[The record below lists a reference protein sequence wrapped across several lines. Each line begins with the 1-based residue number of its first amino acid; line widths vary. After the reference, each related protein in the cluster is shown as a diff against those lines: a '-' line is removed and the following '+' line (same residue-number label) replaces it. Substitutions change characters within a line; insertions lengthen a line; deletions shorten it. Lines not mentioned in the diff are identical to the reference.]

1 MGHSSS
7 KPGRRIGIYGWG
19 VVAPGAKDV
28 AALDQLLR
36 GGKTAL
42 KTASRPELGEGLF
55 AVGNPEFSID
65 DYVGW
70 IAERKGEAFA
80 TRLKKKM
87 GDNVLFALGA
97 AVQAMQCDAK
107 LETIAKELDEGCHV
121 YVGSGVGDLPQSY
134 AAARALDK
142 ATRAWNQFWAD
153 PIRCPARKVFEE
165 TGDVSGGT
173 PPPVDPA
180 TMPVDSEERL
190 EARLAWDAY
199 WAERSSSLKEFLER
213 MKAIEALGSA
223 DDGPEAPA
231 PGSKPKPL
239 SEKAHLDAIRR
250 RVRALRALL
259 DEVGCPPPPWTA
271 VSPDL
276 IWNIQNAPAA
286 QITMLFDIHGA
297 AWAPVGACSTFG
309 VALKCGRD
317 AILRGEA
324 RMAIV
329 GTTDPRPDPALVGA
343 FHEARVMAGTG
354 EVNAPFTTLRGTHLS
369 GGSCVWILG
378 DEEYF
383 SARGLEPIGGWVEG
397 IALSSDAEHI
407 ITPSVS
413 GPKRAMTRAFDEA
426 GVTPE
431 DIAIADLHATGTPG
445 DLNELSLVEGFVSD
459 RTRITARKGQ
469 LGHGMANAGGWELTA
484 LALGLRSGEAHP
496 TGIQQTQ
503 LHPNIRRP
511 QAIVTSDAA
520 AIAGPPAK
528 IGFKLMLG
536 IGGITACVVLRAA
549 K

>member
-19 VVAPGAKDV
+19 VVAPNARNV
-28 AALDQLLR
+28 AALEQLLR
-36 GGKTAL
+36 EGKTAL
-42 KTASRPELGEGLF
+42 ETASRPELGEGLF
-55 AVGNPEFSID
+55 AVGDPDFSID
-65 DYVGW
+65 EYVGW
-70 IAERKGEAFA
+70 VAERKGEAYA

-97 AVQAMQCDAK
+97 AVQAMQCNGQ
-107 LETIAKELDEGCHV
+107 LETIAKELDEACHV

-134 AAARALDK
+134 AAARSLDK

-153 PIRCPARKVFEE
+153 PTRCAARKVFAE
-165 TGDVSGGT
+165 TGDFDGST
-173 PPPVDPA
+173 PPPPDPA
-180 TMPVDSEERL
+180 TLPVDSEERL

-199 WAERSSSLKEFLER
+199 WAERSAGLKEFLER
-213 MKAIEALGSA
+213 MKRIEALGSA
-223 DDGPEAPA
+223 DEGPEAPS
-231 PGSKPKPL
+231 PGSKPKAI

-259 DEVGCPPPPWTA
+259 DEVGCPPPPWTS

-286 QITMLFDIHGA
+286 QITMLFDVHGA
-297 AWAPVGACSTFG
+297 AFAPVGACSTFG

-324 RMAIV
+324 KMAIV

-369 GGSCVWILG
+369 GGSCIWIIG

-383 SARGLEPIGGWVEG
+383 SARGLEPVGGWVDAV
-397 IALSSDAEHI
+397 ALSSDAEHI

-413 GPKRAMTRAFDEA
+413 GPKRAMVRAFEEA
-426 GVTPE
+426 GVTPD

-445 DLNELSLVEGFVSD
+445 DLNELSLVESFVSE
-459 RTRITARKGQ
+459 RTRITGRKGQ

-484 LALGLRSGEAHP
+484 LALGLRAGQAHP
-496 TGIQQTQ
+496 TTVKPEQ

-511 QAIVTSDAA
+511 EAIVTSEGASLAD
-520 AIAGPPAK
+520 GPGK
-528 IGFKLMLG
+528 TGFKLMLG